1 MSPYTA
7 LCGKRRRRSC
17 CFVNWL
23 WRPARPPPSSRPPLG
38 AKFQLR
44 YGSPT
49 PRALFVEDRGYGY
62 GDPLQCARTTCDWM
76 RRGSQEG
83 WLNGWRAER
92 AWGEFRAIRDESF
105 AGGYGRHDAW
115 RRLDRLSDF
124 VRWAH
129 DNAGY

>member
-1 MSPYTA
+1 MLLRKLA
-7 LCGKRRRRSC
+7 LAA
-17 CFVNWL
+17 VAAAAL
-23 WRPARPPPSSRPPLG
+23 IPAAASAQSFSFG
-38 AKFQLR
+38 
-44 YGSPT
+44 YGPPT

-62 GDPLQCARTTCDWM
+62 GDPLQMREDHLRDWM

-105 AGGYGRHDAW
+105 AGDYARHDAW